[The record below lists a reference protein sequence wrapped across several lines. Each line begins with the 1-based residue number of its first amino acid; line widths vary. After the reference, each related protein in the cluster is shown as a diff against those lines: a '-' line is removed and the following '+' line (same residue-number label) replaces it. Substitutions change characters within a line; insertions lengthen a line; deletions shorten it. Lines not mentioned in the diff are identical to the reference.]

1 MERDD
6 KNELMP
12 IDLVKE
18 LQDEASS
25 EIFESIA
32 EGLMPKLKIMI
43 PKAIKTIDEDDSLL
57 IPNDE
62 LIIIGR
68 SEEDGSVMVMRGK
81 KSEIDITASE
91 GAMDVKDLTELFAM
105 LLDMM
110 NKSKKG

>member
-1 MERDD
+1 MEQDE
-6 KNELMP
+6 KSELIP
-12 IDLVKE
+12 TDLVKE

-57 IPNDE
+57 IPKDE
-62 LIIIGR
+62 LIIVGR
-68 SEEDGSVMVMRGK
+68 SEDDGSVMVMRGK
-81 KSEIDITASE
+81 KTDIDITATE
-91 GAMDVKDLTELFAM
+91 GAMEVKDLTELFSM

-110 NKSKKG
+110 NKSKS

>member
-1 MERDD
+1 MEQPN
-6 KNELMP
+6 KNELVP
-12 IDLVKE
+12 VDLVKE
-18 LQDEASS
+18 MQEEANS
-25 EIFESIA
+25 EIFQSIA
-32 EGLMPKLKIMI
+32 EGLMPKLKVMI

-81 KSEIDITASE
+81 KADIDITASE
-91 GAMDVKDLTELFAM
+91 GTMDVKDLTQLFSM

-110 NKSKKG
+110 NKAK